1 MSKYGEK
8 VERRVANIN
17 EAIKNGNISDQEAA
31 YIALLQAR
39 QAQAASN
46 SSSSRRSV
54 RRKAGM
60 TVKQIYGY
68 SP

>member
-1 MSKYGEK
+1 MSKYTEK
-8 VERRVANIN
+8 VQQRVASIN
-17 EAIKNGNISDQEAA
+17 EAIKAGTVGDQEAA

-39 QAQAASN
+39 HAQAASN
-46 SSSSRRSV
+46 SKTSRREG
-54 RRKAGM
+54 RRKAGK